1 MQPLKNKLKYPSSQL
16 SFMKAVTPLIS
27 VILLLLITIAMVGF
41 TYTWFTRVSADITNQ
56 TSTAVEDERGKKLVI
71 DNLVSQED
79 VYLRNIGT
87 KSIGSDEVQ
96 FYVNNVP
103 IGCDF
108 GTVNFITPGET
119 VICTLEDICGFN
131 SILKATFPGGSD
143 LITCP

>member
-1 MQPLKNKLKYPSSQL
+1 
-16 SFMKAVTPLIS
+16 
-27 VILLLLITIAMVGF
+27 MVGF
-41 TYTWFTRVSADITNQ
+41 TYTWFARVSADITNQ

-71 DNLVSQED
+71 DNVVSQD

-96 FYVNNVP
+96 FYLNNAP
-103 IGCDF
+103 IVCDF

-119 VICTLEDICGFN
+119 VICTLYSTCPGG
-131 SILKATFPGGSD
+131 SLLKVTFPSGSD

>member
-1 MQPLKNKLKYPSSQL
+1 
-16 SFMKAVTPLIS
+16 MKAVTPLIS

-41 TYTWFTRVSADITNQ
+41 TYTWFTRISADVTNQ

-71 DNLVSQED
+71 DNVVSQEN

-96 FYVNNVP
+96 FYLNNAP
-103 IGCDF
+103 LGCNF

-119 VICTLEDICGFN
+119 VICTLASPCFAG
-131 SILKATFPGGSD
+131 SLLKATFPSGSD